1 MEQGFDHSP
10 ALQKL
15 EEKLAD
21 GDLQSQHRDVLN
33 CTRNFKMGWVALG
46 RSLRAVSNRR
56 LYRQWDYSDLK
67 SFCSKELGLRWS
79 TVEKLLRS
87 AGYVERHAPN
97 YYGDEAPVG
106 AKAASPDLR
115 AVDLLA
121 RAEEKNLFATHEGL
135 QESLHSGCFEEGVTP
150 AALGRLAARAL
161 DEGGREVL
169 GLRQPPP
176 EDPDQRKALNAR
188 TASARLV
195 GSLARADAPED
206 LIAQA
211 RKISE
216 QIETWAASK
225 GVAP

>member
-15 EEKLAD
+15 EAKLAD
-21 GDLQSQHRDVLN
+21 GDLELQHRDVLQ

-46 RSLRAVSNRR
+46 RSLRAVSQRR
-56 LYRQWDYSDLK
+56 LYREWEYTDLK

-87 AGYVERHAPN
+87 AGYVERHAPG
-97 YYGDEAPVG
+97 YYGNEMPVG
-106 AKAASPDLR
+106 PKTAAPDLR

-135 QESLHSGCFEEGVTP
+135 QESLHSGCFEEGASP

-176 EDPDQRKALNAR
+176 EDPLQRKALNAR

-195 GSLARADAPED
+195 GSLARADAPEE
-206 LIAQA
+206 LIDQA
-211 RKISE
+211 RQLSGH
-216 QIETWAASK
+216 IEAWAATK
-225 GVAP
+225 GVNP